1 MQENTR
7 SLAAIFVP
15 IFKEDDTMAKAKYTK
30 GKDGYYATRLWDGTY
45 NPDGTKHRV
54 NLRTKKSSGALEK
67 MVEQFKRDV
76 ESRKHIRKNEIPF
89 LDYARQW
96 STVYKHQKSTNTQA
110 MYNNIVEKHFSALKH
125 VKLSDID
132 RIHLQLVL
140 NNAKG
145 KERTQQQI
153 RLTFKQVL
161 KSAVADHLFP
171 SNVFEDIFSNT
182 DAVKYTPPEKRT
194 LYDYE
199 KAAVFSARLKDSD
212 KAFLYILYG
221 CGLRRGEALA
231 LTVFDINTKLLT
243 LTVNKAQE
251 LTNNAPVTKEPKSSN
266 GYRTVPIPSKVA
278 PVIVSY
284 VNARRS
290 SGKTY
295 LFTMRNGKPVTK
307 SSYDKMWLRI
317 VCSLQEESK
326 EPISGLTAHVFR
338 HNYCTNLC
346 YQIPAISIKHI
357 AKLMGDTE
365 KMVLDV
371 YNHILLEKEDA
382 ASAVES
388 AMNF

>member
-1 MQENTR
+1 
-7 SLAAIFVP
+7 
-15 IFKEDDTMAKAKYTK
+15 MAKVTYKK

-45 NPDGTKHRV
+45 NPNGTKHRV

-76 ESRKHIRKNEIPF
+76 ESRKHIRKTEIMF
-89 LDYARQW
+89 LEYARHW
-96 STVYKHQKSTNTQA
+96 MTVYKHQKSANTQA
-110 MYNNIVEKHFSALKH
+110 MYNNIIEKHFSALAN

-132 RIHLQLVL
+132 RIHLQLIL
-140 NNAKG
+140 NNAKE

-171 SNVFEDIFSNT
+171 SNVFEDIFANT
-182 DAVKYTPPEKRT
+182 DAIKYTPPEKRA
-194 LYDYE
+194 LYDHE
-199 KAAVFSARLKDSD
+199 KTAVFSAGLKDSD
-212 KAFLYILYG
+212 RAFLYILYG

-251 LTNNAPVTKEPKSSN
+251 LTNNTASTKDPKSKN
-266 GYRTVPIPSKVA
+266 GYRTLPIPSKVA
-278 PVIVSY
+278 PVIVNY

-290 SGKTY
+290 YGKTY

-307 SSYDKMWLRI
+307 SSYDKMWARI
-317 VCSLQEESK
+317 IRALQDASE
-326 EPISGLTAHVFR
+326 EPIAGLTAHVFR

-371 YNHILLEKEDA
+371 YNHIILEKENA
-382 ASAVES
+382 VSAVES